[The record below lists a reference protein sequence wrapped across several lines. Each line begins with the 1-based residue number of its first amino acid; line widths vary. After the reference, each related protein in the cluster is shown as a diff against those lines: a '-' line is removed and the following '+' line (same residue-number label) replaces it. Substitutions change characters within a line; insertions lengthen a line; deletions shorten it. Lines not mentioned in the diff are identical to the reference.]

1 LSFHTAIYLFLAG
14 SLGGAINAVAGGGS
28 FISFPALLFS
38 GVPPIPANATNT
50 LALWVGTAASGSA
63 YKNRLK
69 LPQRIM
75 VPLVATSIVGGL
87 GGALLLIRTPSR
99 TFLQLL
105 PWLLLGAT
113 LLFSFGGRITKRI
126 AVNIT
131 HDTSN
136 AAIVIAACFELAVAI
151 YGGYFGGGIG
161 IMNLAMLAALG
172 MTDIHAM
179 NFLKVVLGSIIN
191 GVATLTFITTKA
203 IVWPQA
209 VVMTTGALIG
219 GYASAHYAQKLPQ
232 TWVRR
237 FVIFSGAAMTV
248 YFFYRAYLEHPA

>member
-1 LSFHTAIYLFLAG
+1 MNFQTAIYLFLAG
-14 SLGGAINAVAGGGS
+14 ALGGAINAVAGGGS
-28 FISFPALLFS
+28 FISFPALLFT
-38 GVPPIPANATNT
+38 GVAPIPANATNT

-69 LPQRIM
+69 LPRRLM
-75 VPLVATSIVGGL
+75 VPLVISSMLGGL
-87 GGALLLIRTPSR
+87 AGALLLIRTPSR
-99 TFLQLL
+99 TFLHLL

-113 LLFSFGGRITKRI
+113 LLFAFGRHLTRHFTL
-126 AVNIT
+126 AIT
-131 HDTSN
+131 HDASL
-136 AAIVIAACFELAVAI
+136 AAIIIAAVFELAVAI

-191 GVATLTFITTKA
+191 GVATATFIATRA

-209 VVMTTGALIG
+209 LVMTAGALLG
-219 GYASAHYAQKLPQ
+219 GYASAHYAQKMPQ
-232 TWVRR
+232 VWIRR
-237 FVIFSGAAMTV
+237 FVILSGAAMTV
-248 YFFYRAYLEHPA
+248 YFFYRGYR

>member
-1 LSFHTAIYLFLAG
+1 LNFQTGTYLFFAG
-14 SLGGAINAVAGGGS
+14 ACGGAINAVAGGGS
-28 FISFPALLFS
+28 FISFPALLFC
-38 GVPPIPANATNT
+38 GVDAIPANATNT

-69 LPQRIM
+69 LPRRIM
-75 VPLVATSIVGGL
+75 VPLLGTSILGGL
-87 GGALLLIRTPSR
+87 AGALLLIRTPSR
-99 TFLQLL
+99 TFMHLL

-113 LLFSFGGRITKRI
+113 LLFAFGRHLTSRI
-126 AVNIT
+126 AVNIA
-131 HDTSN
+131 HDASTS
-136 AAIVIAACFELAVAI
+136 AIVIASVFELAVAV

-172 MTDIHAM
+172 MSDIHAM

-191 GVATLTFITTKA
+191 GVATVTFMVTKA

-209 VVMTTGALIG
+209 VVMTAGALIG

-232 TWVRR
+232 PWIRR
-237 FVIFSGAAMTV
+237 FVIFSGVAMTA
-248 YFFYRAYLEHPA
+248 YFFKRAYF